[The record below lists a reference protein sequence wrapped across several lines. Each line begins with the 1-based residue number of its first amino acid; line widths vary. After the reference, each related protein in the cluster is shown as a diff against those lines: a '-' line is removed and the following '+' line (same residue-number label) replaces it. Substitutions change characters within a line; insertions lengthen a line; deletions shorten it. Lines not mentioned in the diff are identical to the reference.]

1 MPLPD
6 GYSVRRETADD
17 GESWTAAFTPDHYS
31 VRDRVTEILRDIG
44 YDTRSFQDQ
53 ADLGPCVIHRVA
65 RHFTI
70 TVRLDD
76 EVDVP
81 EGRALVLSSRDDR
94 RALEPA
100 YCTQCD
106 RYADDGHLCKPCIE
120 EQAELDAAEHRRED
134 RDETYRTWGAR

>member
-17 GESWTAAFTPDHYS
+17 GESWTAALTPDHYS

-70 TVRLDD
+70 TVRGDD
-76 EVDVP
+76 EVDVD
-81 EGRALVLSSRDDR
+81 EGRVPVLHNRNDSRS
-94 RALEPA
+94 LEPT
-100 YCTQCD
+100 YCDCQ
-106 RYADDGHLCKPCIE
+106 RYAVDGYKCLPCIE

-134 RDETYRTWGAR
+134 RAETYRTWGAR